1 MICFIY
7 MLKPVHVTLPLA
19 LLSPLELLQ
28 CEQIL
33 LLETQLLREQNIAKK
48 CMCYFAQG
56 SISIRGQSKLLYQ
69 LQHLQHFYI
78 ILLIEDLNKEKG
90 KIS

>member
-1 MICFIY
+1 

-33 LLETQLLREQNIAKK
+33 LLETQLSRKQDIAKK
-48 CMCYFAQG
+48 CMCCSGLSESFEVDGRVVSKRPVQGYF
-56 SISIRGQSKLLYQ
+56 I
-69 LQHLQHFYI
+69 
-78 ILLIEDLNKEKG
+78 
-90 KIS
+90 

>member
-1 MICFIY
+1 

-33 LLETQLLREQNIAKK
+33 LLETQLSRKQNIAKK
-48 CMCYFAQG
+48 CMCCFAQG
-56 SISIRGQSKLLYQ
+56 SISIGGQSKLLY
-69 LQHLQHFYI
+69 
-78 ILLIEDLNKEKG
+78 
-90 KIS
+90 